1 MQGDSV
7 AAGEY
12 FFDSK
17 IRKLGLFSKD
27 LFGKKL
33 APFIHAKSYEE
44 LKSSLEAYL
53 WSLIN

>member
-53 WSLIN
+53 